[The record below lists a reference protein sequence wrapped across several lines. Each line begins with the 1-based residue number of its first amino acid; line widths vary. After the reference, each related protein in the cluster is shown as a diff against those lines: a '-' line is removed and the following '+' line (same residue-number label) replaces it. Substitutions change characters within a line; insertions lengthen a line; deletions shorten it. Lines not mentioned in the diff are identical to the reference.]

1 MCGAYQLLERLRSMK
16 RSSKNSVLVLMLS
29 AGLAMNAAQ
38 APGNPS
44 RVGPPHAKS
53 QQELDDYRAGN
64 AASSGEGLERAAVRF
79 SARYPQSELSQY
91 LLAKAMLQYQA
102 ENNPAR
108 MLAMGEKVL
117 ALDPDH
123 SLALV
128 LTATALADNLGSG
141 DSDRDHQI
149 AEIKRNAGRALET
162 IGSHYVPAA
171 AATPRQT
178 GLYRDTLQ
186 SMAHVA
192 LGIMRLKTG
201 DYADAEKDLKAAAD
215 LSKSK
220 PDPYIWYHLALAQD
234 HRKRYPSALNSVE
247 QALQL
252 ASANPDLQKMAE
264 TEHERLTRLAG
275 RSRRAPDSG
284 GEPPPQ

>member
-1 MCGAYQLLERLRSMK
+1 MERTP
-16 RSSKNSVLVLMLS
+16 KNSVLVLMLS
-29 AGLAMNAAQ
+29 AGLAMSAAQ
-38 APGNPS
+38 APGNPP

-53 QQELDDYRAGN
+53 QQELDDYHAAT
-64 AASSGEGLERAAVRF
+64 AASGGEALEREAVRF
-79 SARYPQSELSQY
+79 AARYPQSELSQHLY
-91 LLAKAMLQYQA
+91 AKAMLQYQA

-117 ALDPDH
+117 TLDPDN

-128 LTATALADNLGSG
+128 LTATALADSLGSG
-141 DSDRDHQI
+141 DSDRDRQI

-162 IGSHYVPAA
+162 IGSHYVPPAA
-171 AATPRQT
+171 VKTRQG
-178 GLYRDTLQ
+178 GLYRETLQ
-186 SMAHVA
+186 SMAHAA

-234 HRKRYPSALNSVE
+234 HRKRYPAALNSVE

-275 RSRRAPDSG
+275 RSREAPGSG
-284 GEPPPQ
+284 GEHPPQ

>member
-1 MCGAYQLLERLRSMK
+1 MRRTA
-16 RSSKNSVLVLMLS
+16 KNSVLALMLS
-29 AGLAMNAAQ
+29 ACLAMSAAQ

-44 RVGPPHAKS
+44 RIGPPHAKS
-53 QQELDDYRAGN
+53 QQELDDYRAAN
-64 AASSGEGLERAAVRF
+64 ASTGGEGLERAAVRF
-79 SARYPQSELSQY
+79 GARYPQSELSQY
-91 LLAKAMLQYQA
+91 LFAKAMLQYQA

-117 ALDPDH
+117 ALNPDH
-123 SLALV
+123 PLALV

-149 AEIKRNAGRALET
+149 AEIKRNAGRALEA
-162 IGSHYVPAA
+162 IGSHYVAPA
-171 AATPRQT
+171 AATPKQAE
-178 GLYRDTLQ
+178 LYRDTLR
-186 SMAHVA
+186 SMAHAA
-192 LGIMRLKTG
+192 LGIMKLKTG

-234 HRKRYPSALNSVE
+234 HRKRYPAALNSVE

-264 TEHERLTRLAG
+264 TEHERLNRLTG
-275 RSRRAPDSG
+275 RNRDAPALG
-284 GEPPPQ
+284 GEQPPQ

>member
-1 MCGAYQLLERLRSMK
+1 MK
-16 RSSKNSVLVLMLS
+16 KTSKNAALVLMLS
-29 AGLAMNAAQ
+29 ASLAMSAAQ
-38 APGNPS
+38 DPGNPS
-44 RVGPPHAKS
+44 RVVPPHARS
-53 QQELDDYRAGN
+53 QQELDDYRAAN
-64 AASSGEGLERAAVRF
+64 AAAGGEGLERAAVRF
-79 SARYPQSELSQY
+79 AAHYPQSELSQF
-91 LLAKAMLQYQA
+91 LFAKAMLQYQA

-149 AEIKRNAGRALET
+149 AEIKKNAGRALET
-162 IGSHYVPAA
+162 IGSRYVPPAS
-171 AATPRQT
+171 ATPKQT
-178 GLYRDTLQ
+178 ELYRQTLQ
-186 SMAHVA
+186 SMAHAA

-201 DYADAEKDLKAAAD
+201 DYADAEKDLKAAAE

-234 HRKRYPSALNSVE
+234 HRKRYPAALNSVE

-264 TEHERLTRLAG
+264 TEHERLTRLTG
-275 RSRRAPDSG
+275 RNREAPSSG
-284 GEPPPQ
+284 EEHPPQ

>member
-1 MCGAYQLLERLRSMK
+1 MK
-16 RSSKNSVLVLMLS
+16 RTSKNLVLALMLG
-29 AGLAMNAAQ
+29 AGLATGAAQ
-38 APGNPS
+38 GGAGSPS
-44 RVGPPHAKS
+44 RVLPHARS
-53 QQELDDYRAGN
+53 QRELDDYHTAN
-64 AASSGEGLERAAVRF
+64 AAAGGEGLERAAVGF
-79 SARYPQSELSQY
+79 AAHYPQSELSMY
-91 LLAKAMLQYQA
+91 LFSKAMLQYQA

-117 ALDPDH
+117 VLDPDH

-128 LTATALADNLGSG
+128 LTATALADSLGQG
-141 DSDRDHQI
+141 ESDRDRQI
-149 AEIKRNAGRALET
+149 AEVKRNAGRALET
-162 IGSHYVPAA
+162 IATHYVPSP
-171 AATPRQT
+171 AATPKQAQ
-178 GLYRDTLQ
+178 LYRDTLQ
-186 SMAHVA
+186 SMAHAA

-215 LSKSK
+215 LSRSR

-234 HRKRYPSALNSVE
+234 HRKRYPAALNSVE

-275 RSRRAPDSG
+275 RNKDAPDSA
-284 GEPPPQ
+284 GERPPQ

>member
-1 MCGAYQLLERLRSMK
+1 MNS
-16 RSSKNSVLVLMLS
+16 SSKNSVLVLMLS
-29 AGLAMNAAQ
+29 AGLAISAAQ

-44 RVGPPHAKS
+44 PVEPPHAKT
-53 QQELDDYRAGN
+53 QQELDDYRAAN
-64 AASSGEGLERAAVRF
+64 AATGGEALERGAVRF
-79 SARYPQSELSQY
+79 AFRYQESELSKY
-91 LLAKAMLQYQA
+91 LYVKAMLQYQA
-102 ENNPAR
+102 ENNPAH
-108 MLAMGEKVL
+108 MLAMGERVL
-117 ALDPDH
+117 ALDPDN

-128 LTATALADNLGSG
+128 LTATALADNLGSD
-141 DSDRDHQI
+141 DSDRDRQI

-162 IGSHYVPAA
+162 IGSHYAPPAT
-171 AATPRQT
+171 ATPRQT

-186 SMAHVA
+186 SMAHAA

-201 DYADAEKDLKAAAD
+201 DYAEAEKDLKAAAV

-234 HRKRYPSALNSVE
+234 HRRRYPAALNSVE

-275 RSRRAPDSG
+275 RGRQAPDSG
-284 GEPPPQ
+284 GEHPPQ

>member
-1 MCGAYQLLERLRSMK
+1 MRRTA
-16 RSSKNSVLVLMLS
+16 KNSILVLMLS
-29 AGLAMNAAQ
+29 SCLAMRAAQ

-53 QQELDDYRAGN
+53 QQELDDYRAAD
-64 AASSGEGLERAAVRF
+64 AAAGGEGLERAAVGF
-79 SARYPQSELSQY
+79 SARYRQSELSQY
-91 LLAKAMLQYQA
+91 LFAKAMLQYQA

-117 ALDPDH
+117 ALDPNH

-128 LTATALADNLGSG
+128 LTATALADNLGPS

-162 IGSHYVPAA
+162 IGSHYVPPA
-171 AATPRQT
+171 AATPRQAE
-178 GLYRDTLQ
+178 LYRETLQ
-186 SMAHVA
+186 SMAHAA

-234 HRKRYPSALNSVE
+234 HRKRYPAALNSVE

-264 TEHERLTRLAG
+264 TEHERLSRLTG
-275 RSRRAPDSG
+275 RNREAPDSG
-284 GEPPPQ
+284 GEHPQ

>member
-1 MCGAYQLLERLRSMK
+1 MRRTA
-16 RSSKNSVLVLMLS
+16 KNSILVLMLS
-29 AGLAMNAAQ
+29 LGLAISAAQ
-38 APGNPS
+38 APANPP
-44 RVGPPHAKS
+44 RVGPPHARS
-53 QQELDDYRAGN
+53 QQELEDYRAAN
-64 AASSGEGLERAAVRF
+64 ADTGGEGLERAAVRF
-79 SARYPQSELSQY
+79 AARYPHSELSQY
-91 LLAKAMLQYQA
+91 LFAKAMLQYQA

-141 DSDRDHQI
+141 DSDRDRQI
-149 AEIKRNAGRALET
+149 AEIKRNAGRALES
-162 IGSHYVPAA
+162 IGSHYVPPA
-171 AATPRQT
+171 AATPKQAELYRQT
-178 GLYRDTLQ
+178 LE
-186 SMAHVA
+186 SMAHAA

-201 DYADAEKDLKAAAD
+201 DYADAEKDLKAAAE

-234 HRKRYPSALNSVE
+234 HRKRYPAALNSVE

-264 TEHERLTRLAG
+264 TEHERLSRLTG
-275 RSRRAPDSG
+275 RNREAPDSG
-284 GEPPPQ
+284 GEHPQ